1 MKNIW
6 VIRYQERSLPFSK
19 LYFKIILSTIEAK
32 QTSPDLQV
40 IDLSVEGIYSLPVLF
55 CEFHDH
61 FCTSGFASQL
71 VTYKYWIINEVRG
84 RWEDEYIQKELPK
97 LFTCNFFN
105 KESSAPLLIFS
116 WKCSFV
122 LMLFLLISLSIFILE
137 RLSVPFHSV
146 PTQVFQ
152 QYS

>member
-6 VIRYQERSLPFSK
+6 VIRYHERSLPFSK

-71 VTYKYWIINEVRG
+71 VSYKY
-84 RWEDEYIQKELPK
+84 
-97 LFTCNFFN
+97 
-105 KESSAPLLIFS
+105 
-116 WKCSFV
+116 
-122 LMLFLLISLSIFILE
+122 
-137 RLSVPFHSV
+137 
-146 PTQVFQ
+146 
-152 QYS
+152 

>member
-6 VIRYQERSLPFSK
+6 VMRYQERSLPFSK
-19 LYFKIILSTIEAK
+19 LYFKITLSTIEAK
-32 QTSPDLQV
+32 QISLDLQL
-40 IDLSVEGIYSLPVLF
+40 IDLSVKVIYSLPVFF
-55 CEFHDH
+55 CEYDH
-61 FCTSGFASQL
+61 FGTSGFGSQL
-71 VTYKYWIINEVRG
+71 ITYKYWIINEVRG

-116 WKCSFV
+116 WKFSFV